1 MAAEFRREVPKMY
14 NLSENIEENGKK
26 GIREERIEAIDRMIK
41 DNAAKEQ
48 IILYGY
54 TEAEYIEAEKFMY
67 MNT

>member
-1 MAAEFRREVPKMY
+1 MV
-14 NLSENIEENGKK
+14 KK

-54 TEAEYIEAEKFMY
+54 TEAEYMEVEKLMY
-67 MNT
+67 MNV